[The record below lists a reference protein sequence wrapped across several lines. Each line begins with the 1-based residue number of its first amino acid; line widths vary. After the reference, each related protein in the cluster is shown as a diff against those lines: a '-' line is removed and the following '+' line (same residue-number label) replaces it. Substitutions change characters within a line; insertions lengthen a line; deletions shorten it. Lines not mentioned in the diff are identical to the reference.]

1 MDWVAKT
8 PFQWDWETLELF
20 SEKEKEICKSAQEP
34 LLKSQGSMGICNGSV
49 CSSHGEASSALE
61 LGNSS
66 SKIFV
71 SSSVDSSPKTE
82 QRNLEFNF
90 NSAEATPHSSNKII
104 FARVGGSG
112 TSPVPLA
119 AGRPK
124 EPLTRLKLGHTY
136 FEEGGAKNNVKSS
149 SSLPPLASSAVVAKK
164 PRVSQQS
171 SQSPYCQVEGC
182 NIDLTIA
189 KDYHRKHRICESH
202 SKSPKVIVAGQERRF
217 CQQCSRFHHLSE
229 FDQTKRSCRRRLSDH
244 NARRRKP
251 QPATISFNS
260 SRISSSFYDDRHQM
274 NLDFGP
280 TPLGHITTTVSSPWD
295 GPSNFKLVQPNS
307 WTKSNKVAGINGQL
321 QFSKSCQTHNI
332 STLRHVNMGGLLP
345 TKGTTVDVLN
355 EALES
360 SAFASNLDGAPSLGC
375 ALSLLSNDPCGSANP
390 GPTSHIKLAKAKN
403 AVAIR
408 PAASPVDLATRF
420 LQDDQSPS
428 QSMMLPFNPQNG
440 NGGQFQEFQL
450 HKAPYQASFFD
461 STRIH

>member
-20 SEKEKEICKSAQEP
+20 SEKENEICKPAQEP

-49 CSSHGEASSALE
+49 CSPRGEASSALE

-66 SKIFV
+66 SKSFI
-71 SSSVDSSPKTE
+71 SSSVDSLPKTE

-90 NSAEATPHSSNKII
+90 NSAEAAPHSSNKII

-124 EPLTRLKLGHTY
+124 EPLTRLKLGQTF

-149 SSLPPLASSAVVAKK
+149 SSLPPLTSSTAVAKK
-164 PRVSQQS
+164 PRVPQQS

-182 NIDLTIA
+182 NIDLTTA

-260 SRISSSFYDDRHQM
+260 SRISSSFY
-274 NLDFGP
+274 G
-280 TPLGHITTTVSSPWD
+280 IT
-295 GPSNFKLVQPNS
+295 
-307 WTKSNKVAGINGQL
+307 
-321 QFSKSCQTHNI
+321 
-332 STLRHVNMGGLLP
+332 
-345 TKGTTVDVLN
+345 
-355 EALES
+355 
-360 SAFASNLDGAPSLGC
+360 
-375 ALSLLSNDPCGSANP
+375 
-390 GPTSHIKLAKAKN
+390 
-403 AVAIR
+403 
-408 PAASPVDLATRF
+408 
-420 LQDDQSPS
+420 
-428 QSMMLPFNPQNG
+428 
-440 NGGQFQEFQL
+440 
-450 HKAPYQASFFD
+450 
-461 STRIH
+461 